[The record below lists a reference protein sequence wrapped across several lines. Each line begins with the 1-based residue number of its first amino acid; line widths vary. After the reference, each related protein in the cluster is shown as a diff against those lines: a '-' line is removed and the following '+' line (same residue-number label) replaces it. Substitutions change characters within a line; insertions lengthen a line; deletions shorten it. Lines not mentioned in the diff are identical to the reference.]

1 MKRTDKAPKQ
11 NVGAYILSAAL
22 IAVLVIAAL
31 LLNRPDPDAEATA
44 AQKRI
49 FCVAQ
54 VTQILSDNAQEDEW
68 TEGRRIGQ
76 QILLLEV
83 LLLLSAAHH
92 RHGALHQRF
101 DGSKMLL
108 FRVADR

>member
-1 MKRTDKAPKQ
+1 MKRTDKAPKR
-11 NVGAYILSAAL
+11 NIGAYILSAAL
-22 IAVLVIAAL
+22 ITVLVIAAL

-68 TEGRRIGQ
+68 TEG
-76 QILLLEV
+76 
-83 LLLLSAAHH
+83 
-92 RHGALHQRF
+92 
-101 DGSKMLL
+101 
-108 FRVADR
+108 